1 MSAGHLEGF
10 QETSMHVRNI
20 FIHAALSLTALT
32 VVGVLPGRAEAAMA
46 AAPQAPAVREIEV
59 VVDGGYRPGRIT
71 VAEGERVRLKF
82 VRREHSP
89 CTREV
94 VFPGLDIR
102 RELPTDQPVVI
113 ELPELKAGEY
123 EFKCGM
129 NMIKG
134 VLEVA
139 ARKP

>member
-1 MSAGHLEGF
+1 MP
-10 QETSMHVRNI
+10 TSTNI
-20 FIHAALSLTALT
+20 IHALSIAVSAVL
-32 VVGVLPGRAEAAMA
+32 GVLPERAEAAA
-46 AAPQAPAVREIEV
+46 ATAEPAPAVREIEV

-71 VAEGERVRLKF
+71 VSEGERVRLRF
-82 VRREHSP
+82 IRREHSP

-94 VFPGLDIR
+94 VFAGLDLR

-113 ELPELKAGEY
+113 ELQALAVGEY

-134 VLEVA
+134 VLEVV

>member
-1 MSAGHLEGF
+1 MPRRPLR
-10 QETSMHVRNI
+10 QPSMHTHSVI
-20 FIHAALSLTALT
+20 IHAALSITVTA
-32 VVGVLPGRAEAAMA
+32 VVGVLPEQAEAAVA
-46 AAPQAPAVREIEV
+46 TVEPAPAVREIEV
-59 VVDGGYRPGRIT
+59 IVDGGYKPGRIT
-71 VAEGERVRLKF
+71 VTEGGRVRLKF

-94 VFPGLDIR
+94 VFAGLDIR

-113 ELPELKAGEY
+113 ELPALAPGEY

-134 VLEVA
+134 VLEVV

>member
-1 MSAGHLEGF
+1 
-10 QETSMHVRNI
+10 MHKHSVI
-20 FIHAALSLTALT
+20 IQAALSITVTA
-32 VVGVLPGRAEAAMA
+32 VVAALPGPVA
-46 AAPQAPAVREIEV
+46 AATTVEQAPAVREIEV
-59 VVDGGYRPGRIT
+59 VVDGGYKPGRISVT
-71 VAEGERVRLKF
+71 EGERVRLKF

-113 ELPELKAGEY
+113 ELPALAAGEY

-134 VLEVA
+134 VLEVV

>member
-1 MSAGHLEGF
+1 
-10 QETSMHVRNI
+10 MHPYSVI
-20 FIHAALSLTALT
+20 IHAALSITVTA
-32 VVGVLPGRAEAAMA
+32 VVGVLPEQAEAAVG
-46 AAPQAPAVREIEV
+46 QAPAVREIEV
-59 VVDGGYRPGRIT
+59 IVDGGYRPGRIPVT
-71 VAEGERVRLKF
+71 EGERVRLKF

-94 VFPGLDIR
+94 VFPSLDIR

-113 ELPELKAGEY
+113 ELPALAPGEY
-123 EFKCGM
+123 QFKCGM

-134 VLEVA
+134 VLEVV

>member
-1 MSAGHLEGF
+1 MPKHSVI
-10 QETSMHVRNI
+10 SR
-20 FIHAALSLTALT
+20 AALSLTVTAA
-32 VVGVLPGRAEAAMA
+32 VVGVLPEQEAAA
-46 AAPQAPAVREIEV
+46 ASVEPAPAVREIEV

-71 VAEGERVRLKF
+71 VTEGERVRLTF

-102 RELPTDQPVVI
+102 RELPTDQAVVI
-113 ELPELKAGEY
+113 ELPALAPGEY

-134 VLEVA
+134 VLEVR
-139 ARKP
+139 AREP

>member
-1 MSAGHLEGF
+1 MITHSSILYA
-10 QETSMHVRNI
+10 V
-20 FIHAALSLTALT
+20 LSLTLT
-32 VVGVLPGRAEAAMA
+32 GVVAVAPAQAEAAVEQA
-46 AAPQAPAVREIEV
+46 ATVREIEV
-59 VVDGGYRPGRIT
+59 VVDGGYKPGRIT
-71 VAEGERVRLKF
+71 VTEGERVRLKF

-94 VFPGLDIR
+94 VFSALGIR

-113 ELPELKAGEY
+113 ELPALAAGEY

-134 VLEVA
+134 VIQVL

>member
-1 MSAGHLEGF
+1 MNTNSSIF
-10 QETSMHVRNI
+10 HV
-20 FIHAALSLTALT
+20 ALSLALT
-32 VVGVLPGRAEAAMA
+32 GVVAVVPAQAEAAVQEA
-46 AAPQAPAVREIEV
+46 ATVREIEV
-59 VVDGGYRPGRIT
+59 VVDGGYKPGRIT
-71 VAEGERVRLKF
+71 VTEGERVRLKF
-82 VRREHSP
+82 IRREHSP

-94 VFPGLDIR
+94 VFAALDIR

-113 ELPELKAGEY
+113 DLPALAAGEY

-134 VLEVA
+134 VIQVL